1 MGYNYETG
9 RNSPNFTPGSKAVA
23 TFGLPST
30 FDSIVIHHWGD
41 PATNP
46 RFDSVVNWLC
56 NPASGVSA
64 HYVIE
69 ANRVACL
76 VELYD
81 IAWHAGSAYGNVSS
95 LGLELN
101 PRASEGDYQTAA
113 EVIAE
118 LWRVY
123 GVKTL
128 LPHRHFASTAC
139 PGNWS
144 LDKLRAMASDIYNGK
159 SPVSPSKPSSDD
171 SAKYHTVT
179 SGETLTAI
187 ARRYG
192 TTVKNIAQLNK
203 ISNVNLIQRGQKL
216 RVS

>member
-9 RNSPNFTPGSKAVA
+9 RDSPNYTPGSQAVSV
-23 TFGLPST
+23 FGVPST

-41 PATNP
+41 PARSP
-46 RFDSVVNWLC
+46 QFDAVVNWLC

-76 VELYD
+76 VELYN
-81 IAWHAGSAYGNVSS
+81 IAWHAGSSYGNASS

-101 PRASEGDYQTAA
+101 PRASSADYHTAA
-113 EVIAE
+113 EVISE
-118 LWRVY
+118 LWKTY
-123 GVKTL
+123 GVKPL
-128 LPHRHFASTAC
+128 LPHKHFTNTSC
-139 PGNWS
+139 PGNWD
-144 LDKLRAMASDIYNGK
+144 LGRLRLEAQRIYNGETA
-159 SPVSPSKPSSDD
+159 VSPSKPPTADKG
-171 SAKYHTVT
+171 KYHTVI

-187 ARRYG
+187 AKRYG
-192 TTVKNIAQLNK
+192 TTVRNIAQLNK